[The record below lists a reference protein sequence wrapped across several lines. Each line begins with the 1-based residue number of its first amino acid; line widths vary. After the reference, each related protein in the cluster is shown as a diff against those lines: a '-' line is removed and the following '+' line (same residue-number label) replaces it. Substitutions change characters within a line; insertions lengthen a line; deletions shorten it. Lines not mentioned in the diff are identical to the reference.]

1 MVVYA
6 RNPEPL
12 GNQRYRFWFRS
23 GDAENVMLAGSF
35 NGFDP
40 FRTRMRRDQNGVW
53 TAVVQVLPGIHHY
66 CFIVDG
72 EWLIDP
78 ESKEIAHNRFRQAF
92 SRFRAE

>member
-1 MVVYA
+1 
-6 RNPEPL
+6 
-12 GNQRYRFWFRS
+12 
-23 GDAENVMLAGSF
+23 
-35 NGFDP
+35 
-40 FRTRMRRDQNGVW
+40 MRRDQNGVW